1 MTRKRWLDLV
11 RVVVALLVSFAVA
24 VAVWRNWADVSGHLR
39 EIAPGTLV
47 VAFLLALLAPVFSLL
62 GWRVLLADLGTRLA
76 LPPSASVFFVGQ
88 LGKYLPGSV
97 WSVVAQADLGSRLGV
112 PRRRMG
118 VVGLLSIMLSVIT
131 GAILGV
137 PAVPSLLARSEEF
150 RWWWFLPALLLLLLL
165 WPRLLN
171 RGIAQLLRL
180 LRREPLEHRLTTP
193 AIALTAMWF
202 VLAWGG
208 AGSSVF
214 VLAHAMAPDAS
225 LGALVVTSVCGFT
238 LASAIGMFSVIVP
251 AGVGVRDGILALL
264 LAALMPFPAA
274 FAIVVISRFFSV
286 VADVLVAAVGW
297 TWARSHH
304 LLGSRA

>member
-11 RVVVALLVSFAVA
+11 RVVVALLVLVAVA
-24 VAVWRNWADVSGHLR
+24 LAVWRNWSEVSARLR
-39 EIAPGTLV
+39 EIPPATLL
-47 VAFLLALLAPVFSLL
+47 VAFALGLSAPVLSLL
-62 GWRVLLADLGTRLA
+62 GWRVLLADLGTRLP

-97 WSVVAQADLGSRLGV
+97 WSIVAQADLGARLGV

-131 GAILGV
+131 GAIIGV
-137 PAVPSLLARSEEF
+137 PAVPLLLARSEDF
-150 RWWWFLPALLLLLLL
+150 RWWWFLPAVLLLLLL

-171 RGIAQLLRL
+171 VGIARMLRL
-180 LRREPLEHRLTTP
+180 LRREPLEHRLSTP

-202 VLAWGG
+202 VLAWVG
-208 AGSSVF
+208 AGSSVLA
-214 VLAHAMAPDAS
+214 LAHAMSPSTPLGS
-225 LGALVVTSVCGFT
+225 LAVTSVCGFA

-264 LAALMPFPAA
+264 LGALMPFPAA
-274 FAIVVISRFFSV
+274 FTIVVVSRFFSV
-286 VADVLVAAVGW
+286 VADVVVAAVGW

-304 LLGSRA
+304 LLGSRS